1 MKNSTTIKYVLSTI
15 LFFALIFSTSAQ
27 LQNANW
33 YFGNNIGLNFND
45 GTTAP
50 TILTGAT
57 LSPALTN
64 VGTITNRPI
73 NTDGGVATA
82 SDASGNLLFYT
93 DGITVWNKNH
103 AIMNNGTGLF
113 GSKTVS
119 QSVVILP
126 IPNQSDSS
134 QDPLEYYIF
143 TNQGAET
150 GSHGLSYTKV
160 DMNFNAGLGQVKTNI
175 KNIQLLPVASEKMT
189 VAFNPTNNSYWLVSF
204 APSSDPAVSDT
215 FYSYLVTGTHV
226 NLMSQSTFT
235 FPFMPNNAY
244 TGGQMKISPDGSSLA
259 MAHNTIDRHERYGI
273 RNYTSLFT
281 FEFDMF
287 TGDVYLFT
295 SEYLPNDV
303 TFYGI
308 EFSPDS
314 NLLYVTGTHIMSDQ
328 NIYPVHEIETSK
340 LYQLP
345 YRNLTQESCMK
356 VLYEGHDPI
365 YGLQSGIDG
374 KIYTVNSS
382 GNLGV
387 INNPNVEGEWAIYEH
402 ERIDLN
408 GKATRELPQGIPI
421 GTLDIIFEQKVYSI
435 LSNPFQDEL
444 KIKFHATDV
453 FKLKLYHANG
463 RKIKE
468 GEFDITVEDQIIK
481 CDTENL
487 QSGIYYI
494 IIKDQTK
501 NKFYFETVIKTGN
514 NGNDNGNGNGN
525 GKW

>member
-1 MKNSTTIKYVLSTI
+1 MKNKTTLNFLISTVLFLGMIVTMQS
-15 LFFALIFSTSAQ
+15 Q

-33 YFGNNIGLNFND
+33 YFGNNTGLNFND
-45 GTTAP
+45 GTAAP

-57 LSPALTN
+57 LSPTLTN
-64 VGTITNRPI
+64 VGTITNSVM

-82 SDASGNLLFYT
+82 SDKFGNLLFYT

-126 IPNQSDSS
+126 IPNPSDSS

-160 DMNFNAGLGQVKTNI
+160 DMNYNSGLGQVKTNI

-189 VAFNPTNNSYWLVSF
+189 TVFNPADNSYWLVSF
-204 APSSDPAVSDT
+204 APSSDPTVSDT

-226 NLMSQSTFT
+226 NLMNQSTFT
-235 FPFMPNNAY
+235 FPFMQNNEF
-244 TGGQMKISPDGSSLA
+244 TEGQMKISPDGLSLA

-273 RNYTSLFT
+273 QNYTSLFT

-287 TGDVYLFT
+287 TGEVYLFNN
-295 SEYLPNDV
+295 EYLPNDV

-314 NLLYVTGTHIMSDQ
+314 NLLYVTGTHILSDQ
-328 NIYPVHEIETSK
+328 NTYPVHEIETSK

-356 VLYEGHDPI
+356 VLYEGNDPI

-374 KIYTVNSS
+374 KIYAVNSS

-387 INNPNVEGEWAIYEH
+387 INNPNVDGEGAIYEH

-408 GKATRELPQGIPI
+408 GKATRELPQAIPI
-421 GTLDIIFEQKVYSI
+421 GTLDLIDELKVYSI
-435 LSNPFQDEL
+435 LSNPFQDQL
-444 KIKFHATDV
+444 KIKFHVTEK
-453 FKLKLYHANG
+453 FKLKLYNSMA
-463 RKIKE
+463 
-468 GEFDITVEDQIIK
+468 
-481 CDTENL
+481 
-487 QSGIYYI
+487 
-494 IIKDQTK
+494 
-501 NKFYFETVIKTGN
+501 
-514 NGNDNGNGNGN
+514 
-525 GKW
+525 GK